1 MRWSNGNAR
10 EVNQHVR
17 NNVGPANPAE
27 VENRAWKGVV
37 TVNESQVPSTATSTR
52 DTERVEGGPAS
63 LGAATPRPEAAAGPS
78 GWTGG
83 RITALVIGSLL
94 LLISFGL
101 LGIGGVA
108 VWANT
113 QRDEAGYV
121 TPDSHEFSSSGSALV
136 TERIHLGSP
145 GVEWLYSPVLF
156 DKVRIRVTP
165 VSSDSELFVAIGPSA
180 DVDGYLAGVRHTVI
194 SDYWGESVQAIGG
207 GTPGSA
213 PGTQEF
219 WVASATGP
227 GAQTLFW
234 EPTNGSWTVVVM
246 NGDGRPGIDMV
257 AELAAILPAL
267 PWIAAAFLAAGGVFA
282 VGGALL
288 VGGAIRRASRTR
300 TV

>member
-1 MRWSNGNAR
+1 
-10 EVNQHVR
+10 VVR
-17 NNVGPANPAE
+17 
-27 VENRAWKGVV
+27 
-37 TVNESQVPSTATSTR
+37 VNESQVPSTALSTR
-52 DTERVEGGPAS
+52 DTSRVEVGPAGP
-63 LGAATPRPEAAAGPS
+63 GAATPRPETPAGSS

-113 QRDEAGYV
+113 QRDAAGYV
-121 TPDSHEFSSSGSALV
+121 TPDSHELSTSGSALA

-156 DKVRIRVTP
+156 DMVRIRVTP
-165 VSSDSELFVAIGPSA
+165 ASPDSELFVGIGPSTEI
-180 DVDGYLAGVRHTVI
+180 DGYLTGVRHTVI
-194 SDYWGESVQAIGG
+194 SDYWGERAQAIDG

-213 PGTQEF
+213 PGTQDF

-227 GAQTLFW
+227 GAQTLLW
-234 EPTNGSWTVVVM
+234 EPANGSWTVVVM
-246 NGDGRPGIDMV
+246 NGDGRPGIDV
-257 AELAAILPAL
+257 EAQLAATMPAL
-267 PWIAAAFLAAGGVFA
+267 PGIAAAFLALGAVFA

-288 VGGAIRRASRTR
+288 IGGAIRRASRAR
-300 TV
+300 AV